1 MGAAASTPRLLWKKR
16 DPTYPERVHTSYC
29 LKPTFECPTTQKTT
43 EPDPGAPP
51 ELHNTW
57 NPEGNH
63 QSWEGRHRTVPP
75 EVLALGWVL
84 PVQHHARAEERNDKD
99 SAL

>member
-16 DPTYPERVHTSYC
+16 DPTHPERVHTS
-29 LKPTFECPTTQKTT
+29 LKPTLECPTTQKTT
-43 EPDPGAPP
+43 EPDPGAQL

-63 QSWEGRHRTVPP
+63 
-75 EVLALGWVL
+75 
-84 PVQHHARAEERNDKD
+84 
-99 SAL
+99 